1 MSLSVIKFVS
11 RKEVVEF
18 TLVTHSAVNSETLS
32 LLKITNA
39 SLPVK
44 KCWTVESIHAENAV
58 MLEIA
63 RNALLYILSLNTAHV
78 GRHRLN
84 LQLFV
89 EQLLLNVKTLVIRK
103 WIVDIPASN
112 YAITE
117 NVVAMK
123 RYSLNVSVE
132 KNKYKRLVEEKLCV

>member
-89 EQLLLNVKTLVIRK
+89 EQLLLNVKTLATRK